1 MHVLKACSAVIIA
14 VLFCNPSQA
23 GTRRYDTRD
32 GQFSI
37 CKYDAP
43 TDCELLT
50 ANILNED
57 RFTDRDRYNVK
68 TLTELASTEVFS
80 KDQIVKAFGT
90 PDSVLRPPPEGGDSE
105 DNFTFHW
112 QADKEQCG
120 RCGIWLRTFR
130 GRIFSAH
137 YEVYGKFRIMWF
149 ANIKEKTVQ
158 EHLK

>member
-105 DNFTFHW
+105 NNFAFHW
-112 QADKEQCG
+112 QADKKQCG
-120 RCGIWLRTFR
+120 RCGIWLTIFR
-130 GRIFSAH
+130 GKIIDAH

-149 ANIKEKTVQ
+149 ANIEEKTVQ
-158 EHLK
+158 ERLK